1 MDNNN
6 KNKVILSGI
15 TPSGTL
21 TIGHLAGAL
30 KNWVAMQEQFN
41 CYYMVADMH
50 AITVR
55 QDPKILHQRTLEIA
69 ALFLAC
75 GIDPEKSVVFI
86 QSHIPEH
93 SQLTWVL
100 SSITGFG
107 ELNRMTQFKDKSEK
121 YPENIN
127 AGLFIYP
134 VLMAADIL
142 LYKADAVPVGE
153 DQKQHLELT
162 RNIAQRFNNLFSDT
176 FPIPEPY
183 IPKFGSR
190 IMNLQDPTKKMS
202 KSDENS
208 SGTIYLT
215 DNDKAIRTKIKRA
228 VTDSGSEIYFDE
240 EKKAGISNL
249 LTLYHIAT
257 NKPIE
262 DIQKQFAN
270 SRYGEFKEEVA
281 NAVAAYIS
289 PIREKYEE
297 IIGDSERLK
306 YILKSGE
313 EHARTIAHQTL
324 NEIYEK
330 IGFVQF

>member
-1 MDNNN
+1 MGNN
-6 KNKVILSGI
+6 KQKVILSGI
-15 TPSGTL
+15 TPSGPL
-21 TIGHLAGAL
+21 TIGHLSGAL
-30 KNWVAMQEQFN
+30 KNWVAMQNEFQ

-55 QDPKILHQRTLEIA
+55 QDPSILHKRTLEIA

-75 GIDPEKSVVFI
+75 GIDPEKSTVFI

-93 SQLTWVL
+93 AQLTWVL
-100 SSITGFG
+100 STLTGFG
-107 ELNRMTQFKDKSEK
+107 ELSRMTQFKDKSEK
-121 YPENIN
+121 YPENVN

-153 DQKQHLELT
+153 DQKQHLEIT
-162 RNIAQRFNNLFSDT
+162 RNIAQRFNNLFSQT

-183 IPKFGSR
+183 IPKIGAR

-208 SGTIYLT
+208 SGIIFLT
-215 DNDKAIRTKIKRA
+215 DDDKTIRTKIKRA
-228 VTDSGSEIYFDE
+228 VTDSGSEIYYDE
-240 EKKAGISNL
+240 ENKPGISNL

-257 NKPIE
+257 NQPVE
-262 DIQKQFAN
+262 EIQHQFSSA
-270 SRYGEFKEEVA
+270 RYGEFKEEVA
-281 NAVAAYIS
+281 NAAANYIA

-297 IIGDSERLK
+297 IIHNSERLHN
-306 YILKSGE
+306 ILKSGDE
-313 EHARTIAHQTL
+313 QARIRAHQTL
-324 NEIYEK
+324 NEVYKK

>member
-1 MDNNN
+1 MSNNN
-6 KNKVILSGI
+6 TKKVILSGI
-15 TPSGTL
+15 TPSGML

-30 KNWVAMQEQFN
+30 KNWVSMQDEFH

-55 QDPKILHQRTLEIA
+55 QDPKILHQRSLEIA
-69 ALFLAC
+69 ALFFAC
-75 GIDPEKSVVFI
+75 GIDAEKSVVFV

-93 SQLTWVL
+93 AQLTWVL
-100 SSITGFG
+100 STLTGFG
-107 ELNRMTQFKDKSEK
+107 ELGRMTQFKDKSEK

-142 LYKADAVPVGE
+142 LYKANAVPVGE
-153 DQKQHLELT
+153 DQKQHLEIT
-162 RNIAQRFNNLFSDT
+162 RNIAQRFNNLFSAT

-183 IPKFGSR
+183 IPKIGAR

-215 DNDKAIRTKIKRA
+215 DSDKTIRTKIKRA

-240 EKKAGISNL
+240 KNKPGISNL

-257 NKPIE
+257 NQSIE
-262 DIQKQFAN
+262 DIQKRFA
-270 SRYGEFKEEVA
+270 SARYGEFKEEVA
-281 NAVAAYIS
+281 NSVANYIA
-289 PIREKYEE
+289 PIRDTYEE
-297 IIGDSERLK
+297 IIGDSERLNN
-306 YILKSGE
+306 ILKNGDE
-313 EHARTIAHQTL
+313 QAQIIAHQTVKEVY
-324 NEIYEK
+324 NK